1 VRSFNFNFHSKPDK
15 KDAANKGD
23 YEKSFE
29 EMLGKTHSTGGQSM
43 ED

>member
-29 EMLGKTHSTGGQSM
+29 
-43 ED
+43 